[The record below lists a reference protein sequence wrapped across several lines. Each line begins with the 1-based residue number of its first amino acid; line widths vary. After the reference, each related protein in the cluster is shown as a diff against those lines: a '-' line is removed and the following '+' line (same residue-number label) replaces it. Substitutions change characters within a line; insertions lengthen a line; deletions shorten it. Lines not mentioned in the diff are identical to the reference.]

1 MNNTSNFCISLL
13 LIITFSAAAI
23 DETESIRQRS
33 QDKPNF
39 TNIFIDLS
47 GKKGNSET
55 ENIELGI
62 YHSQRFN
69 QHFGYIMATR
79 EYSNSN
85 GQKSAD
91 NSFVHLRY
99 NYYFTPKNSVEVFAQ
114 TNVDDF
120 RSLESREL
128 FGLGYRYEV
137 THYSAYGI
145 GLFNEHENYLVDD
158 EHLIFN
164 QNRINLYWVLAQ
176 KLSQHATLTNTLYYQ
191 PNIEAF
197 SDWRAFNKLSIS
209 SKLTKNL
216 SMSFGLLLE
225 HDSQPVLNVE
235 STDISYQAGF
245 EIRF

>member
-1 MNNTSNFCISLL
+1 MNKASYLYTLL
-13 LIITFSAAAI
+13 LIITFNAVAI

-39 TNIFIDLS
+39 TNLFVDLS

-62 YHSQRFN
+62 YHSQRFK

-91 NSFVHLRY
+91 NAFLHLRY
-99 NYYFTPKNSVEVFAQ
+99 NYYVTEKNSVEVFAQ

-128 FGLGYRYEV
+128 LGLAFRHEMSRA
-137 THYSAYGI
+137 SAYGI
-145 GLFNEHENYLVDD
+145 GLFNEHEKYLVN
-158 EHLIFN
+158 EEYLIFN
-164 QNRINLYWVLAQ
+164 QNRINLYWVVA
-176 KLSQHATLTNTLYYQ
+176 KKISQHATLTNTLYYQ
-191 PNIEAF
+191 PNIDDF
-197 SDWRAFNKLSIS
+197 NDWRAFNKLSIS
-209 SKLTKNL
+209 SKLTQNV
-216 SMSFGLLLE
+216 SMNFGLLLE
-225 HDSQPVLNVE
+225 HDSLPVLSVKA
-235 STDISYQAGF
+235 TDVSYQTGF

>member
-1 MNNTSNFCISLL
+1 MNKTSFFYTLL
-13 LIITFSAAAI
+13 LLVTTFSVMAI

-39 TNIFIDLS
+39 TNLFVDLS

-62 YHSQRFN
+62 YHSQRYK

-91 NSFVHLRY
+91 SAFIHIRY
-99 NYYFTPKNSVEVFAQ
+99 NYYVADKNSVELFAQ

-128 FGLGYRYEV
+128 LGLGYRYEFSLS
-137 THYSAYGI
+137 SAYGV
-145 GLFNEHENYLVDD
+145 GLFYEHEKYLVNNDY
-158 EHLIFN
+158 LTFS
-164 QNRINLYWVLAQ
+164 QNRINLYWVVA
-176 KLSQHATLTNTLYYQ
+176 KKISQHATLTSTLYYQ
-191 PNIEAF
+191 PNIDDF
-197 SDWRAFNKLSIS
+197 DDWRAFNKVSIS

-216 SMSFGLLLE
+216 SMNFGFLLE
-225 HDSQPVLNVE
+225 HDSRPVLNVE
-235 STDISYQAGF
+235 TTDISYQTGF